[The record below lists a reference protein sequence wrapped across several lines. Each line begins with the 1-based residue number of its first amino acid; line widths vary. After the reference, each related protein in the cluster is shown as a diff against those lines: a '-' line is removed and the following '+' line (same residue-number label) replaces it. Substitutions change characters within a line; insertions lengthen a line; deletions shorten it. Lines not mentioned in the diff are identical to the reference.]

1 MSAALYPVLES
12 PDIAVE
18 AEVDGKALARASDQL
33 DRLALSAGVT
43 PLTHFISV
51 EGDDYGIL
59 EEADFE
65 PPPTTW
71 FSAADGLRTVR
82 ALLDGVGQAGEG
94 DGALLADLHAL
105 EQVLLQ
111 ADERRLRWHLAIDM

>member
-33 DRLALSAGVT
+33 DRLALGAGVT

-59 EEADFE
+59 HEKS
-65 PPPTTW
+65 PSRSS
-71 FSAADGLRTVR
+71 SAASWKKSTLTPRRRRGFRRRT
-82 ALLDGVGQAGEG
+82 A
-94 DGALLADLHAL
+94 
-105 EQVLLQ
+105 
-111 ADERRLRWHLAIDM
+111 